1 MIHKFSMNG
10 YNIVLDVDGGSVHI
24 LDDVAYELVD
34 LYEENTKEE
43 IIAKLED
50 KFTAEQIDEAYDE
63 ITSLKEEGL
72 LFTTDTYEFNP
83 NFVNRQKVVKAL
95 FKVVIDDTYYEISC
109 VTGYVDYLKDQIKR
123 IEQILEYEEKM
134 DKAHFFLIF

>member
-10 YNIVLDVDGGSVHI
+10 YNMVLDVDGGSVHI

-72 LFTTDTYEFNP
+72 FVGPSCGAALLAALRYTKDIKDPLNVLVLFPDSGSKYLS
-83 NFVNRQKVVKAL
+83 KAYNDEWM
-95 FKVVIDDTYYEISC
+95 KSK
-109 VTGYVDYLKDQIKR
+109 G
-123 IEQILEYEEKM
+123 
-134 DKAHFFLIF
+134 FLS

>member
-34 LYEENTKEE
+34 LYEENTKQE
-43 IIAKLED
+43 IISKLEN
-50 KFTAEQIDEAYDE
+50 KFTAEQIAEAYDE

-72 LFTTDTYEFNP
+72 KPKEIASKLDIPLRT
-83 NFVNRQKVVKAL
+83 V
-95 FKVVIDDTYYEISC
+95 YY
-109 VTGYVDYLKDQIKR
+109 
-123 IEQILEYEEKM
+123 ILNNK
-134 DKAHFFLIF
+134 

>member
-43 IIAKLED
+43 IIN
-50 KFTAEQIDEAYDE
+50 
-63 ITSLKEEGL
+63 ITI
-72 LFTTDTYEFNP
+72 FQTTPPKNI
-83 NFVNRQKVVKAL
+83 VK
-95 FKVVIDDTYYEISC
+95 
-109 VTGYVDYLKDQIKR
+109 
-123 IEQILEYEEKM
+123 
-134 DKAHFFLIF
+134 

>member
-10 YNIVLDVDGGSVHI
+10 YNMVLDVDGGSVHI

-50 KFTAEQIDEAYDE
+50 KFTAEQIDEAYD
-63 ITSLKEEGL
+63 GL
-72 LFTTDTYEFNP
+72 NAIDM
-83 NFVNRQKVVKAL
+83 VKNN
-95 FKVVIDDTYYEISC
+95 
-109 VTGYVDYLKDQIKR
+109 
-123 IEQILEYEEKM
+123 
-134 DKAHFFLIF
+134 